1 MKKIFL
7 TLTMITFMMLSFN
20 SCSGLQQMSDVQSTS
35 FTPNYVR
42 VDANINDYEL
52 LGETTVSVESRIYL
66 GVIKKIDKI
75 NDVQY
80 NFRNIKIVQLEG
92 NTNIKLKGDINK
104 ALYKVVE
111 EYPNADY
118 YVPVVKKTDI
128 ERMFLGK
135 YVKESIVIK
144 AYKLR

>member
-1 MKKIFL
+1 
-7 TLTMITFMMLSFN
+7 MITFMMLSFN

-66 GVIKKIDKI
+66 GVIKKIDEI

-92 NTNIKLKGDINK
+92 NTNIKLKGGINK

>member
-66 GVIKKIDKI
+66 GVIKKIDEI